1 MTSLFV
7 LPGDILSAWHY
18 TKNIRPRPYFHG
30 NYHPLNTCRT
40 RDKLFII
47 FSTQWQR
54 MRWLEGIIN
63 DSIDIWVWA
72 NSGRQWR
79 TRKPGVLQFMGSQT
93 VGHDFTTEQQEQ
105 HSTYQNLKQLVSH
118 VCYLSP
124 PPECRLHVC
133 RGSFFLVLLYTS
145 ALGQAWFIQNIP
157 SIIDSCTHS
166 SHVTVLD
173 VEGKQ
178 FLSIW

>member
-7 LPGDILSAWHY
+7 FPGDILSAWHY

-30 NYHPLNTCRT
+30 NYHLLNTCRT

-63 DSIDIWVWA
+63 DSIDISLSKFWETVKDKEA
-72 NSGRQWR
+72 RCASVH
-79 TRKPGVLQFMGSQT
+79 GVTT

-124 PPECRLHVC
+124 PPECTLHVC

-173 VEGKQ
+173 AEGK
-178 FLSIW
+178 